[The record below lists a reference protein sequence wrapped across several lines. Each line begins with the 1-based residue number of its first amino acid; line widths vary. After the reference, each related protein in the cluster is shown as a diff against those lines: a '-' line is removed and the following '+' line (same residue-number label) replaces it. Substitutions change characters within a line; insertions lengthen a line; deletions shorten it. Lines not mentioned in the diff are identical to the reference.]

1 MPDGESLPTRSG
13 WQQILAQPGER
24 GEHVDFAFRHAFF
37 GHRLHDL
44 LAAATQFGQV
54 EFPLVF
60 TQFAIAT
67 FLDPVGQILSDLAF
81 EPAQHQRSEFRR
93 QPAARDLLGPGR
105 VLAAARFVGFVEIVL
120 RTEIAG
126 LDEIHDTPE
135 IEQPVFQRR
144 AREGET
150 LIGSKLFHRL
160 RHLRGR
166 VLDELRLV
174 EDDGAEL
181 EFLQRFKIAAEQ
193 GVVGDDQ
200 VVLRNLL
207 PQIVPRRSAFQH
219 EASQARREPVRF
231 TTPVMQH

>member
-1 MPDGESLPTRSG
+1 MWVGICRCWQSFSRICSICTNWLNTRTFCPSASKGSSNSNSVSVLPDGESLPTRSG

-81 EPAQHQRSEFRR
+81 EPAQHQRPEFRS

-105 VLAAARFVGFVEIVL
+105 VLAAARFVRFVEMAL
-120 RTEIAG
+120 RTEIAW
-126 LDEIHDTPE
+126 LDEI
-135 IEQPVFQRR
+135 
-144 AREGET
+144 
-150 LIGSKLFHRL
+150 
-160 RHLRGR
+160 
-166 VLDELRLV
+166 
-174 EDDGAEL
+174 
-181 EFLQRFKIAAEQ
+181 
-193 GVVGDDQ
+193 
-200 VVLRNLL
+200 
-207 PQIVPRRSAFQH
+207 
-219 EASQARREPVRF
+219 
-231 TTPVMQH
+231 